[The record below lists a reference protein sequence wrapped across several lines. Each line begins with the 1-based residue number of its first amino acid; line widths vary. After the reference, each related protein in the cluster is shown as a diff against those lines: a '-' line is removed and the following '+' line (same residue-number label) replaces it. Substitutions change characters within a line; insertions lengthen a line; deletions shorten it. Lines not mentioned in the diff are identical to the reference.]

1 MGETVSMEQKQQ
13 YVQTMHDLTYKL
25 MIIIFVKKNGEERV
39 MLATRSRD
47 IYRMEYGDAYNAMNG
62 MDNKC
67 SIQNGNIACIDM
79 VIGEARMF
87 NRFRVLQQYIL
98 GEPKNNAEYAAM
110 FDKFMEFK
118 NKYKPVTQNPADM
131 DVKAEV
137 TGSNSATADM
147 VNTEQAVTST
157 AIEDMFNIGNTASV
171 TEPSM
176 TQHEEVQNNGFT
188 APEIPQVNISQS
200 AFSQAFELG
209 GSGQ

>member
-171 TEPSM
+171 TEPIM